1 MKTNTDTDKTLD
13 QTTTVPVPGPG
24 STPEVAPESLP
35 EEAAP
40 LSPLMDADGAFSP
53 DWFARFEELQPFAAS
68 LAKFRRPEAL
78 AKSYAH
84 LERMRGYPDP
94 QDARRMADFRSAVG
108 LPEHEEEFSL
118 PRPEE
123 APVELWDD
131 ALAADMAKVAYR
143 YGVPPQAMS
152 ALAQEYTRQGLR
164 ALRSAEQA
172 RHAAVLRAE
181 AELQQEWGAAYEDNM
196 AQIASV
202 LSSLADRAGVD
213 AAALA
218 ENPALRASPDFAKLM
233 LAVADQLQEPPLRSG
248 SPSDSG
254 PREAYRIAHDPTHP
268 LHEAYMRTNHPR
280 HRYANEQYDRLAF
293 GPEH

>member
-1 MKTNTDTDKTLD
+1 MNTKQNTDTADT
-13 QTTTVPVPGPG
+13 
-24 STPEVAPESLP
+24 
-35 EEAAP
+35 AAP
-40 LSPLMDADGAFSP
+40 TDAEELRTAAESATAASPPATGELPPLMDADGAFSQN
-53 DWFARFEELQPFAAS
+53 WFARFEELQSFAAS

-94 QDARRMADFRSAVG
+94 QDARRMADFRAAVG
-108 LPEHEEEFSL
+108 LPEHEEEFAL
-118 PRPEE
+118 PRPED
-123 APVELWDD
+123 APDELWDD

-152 ALAQEYTRQGLR
+152 ALAQEYTRQGIR
-164 ALRSAEQA
+164 ALHAAEQA
-172 RHAAVLRAE
+172 RQAAVQQAE
-181 AELQQEWGAAYEDNM
+181 STLQQEWGPAYEGNM

-202 LSSLADRAGVD
+202 LTSLAERAGVD

-218 ENPALRASPDFAKLM
+218 DNPALRASPDFAKLM
-233 LAVADQLQEPPLRSG
+233 LAAAEQLLEPPLRSG
-248 SPSDSG
+248 SPAASG

-280 HRYANEQYDRLAF
+280 HRYANEEYDRLAF
-293 GPEH
+293 GPQA

>member
-1 MKTNTDTDKTLD
+1 MKTNTDTDTMPE
-13 QTTTVPVPGPG
+13 QP
-24 STPEVAPESLP
+24 TPETSPDATPGAAPKAP
-35 EEAAP
+35 PAEAAP
-40 LSPLMDADGAFSP
+40 LPPLMDADGAFSQ

-94 QDARRMADFRSAVG
+94 EDARRMADFRAAVG

-123 APVELWDD
+123 APEELWDD
-131 ALAADMAKVAYR
+131 ALAADIARVAYR
-143 YGVPPQAMS
+143 YGVPPRAMS

-172 RHAAVLRAE
+172 RHAAVLQAE
-181 AELQQEWGAAYEDNM
+181 AELQREWGAAYEDNM

-202 LSSLADRAGVD
+202 LASLSDRAGVD

-280 HRYANEQYDRLAF
+280 HRYANEQYDLLAF